1 MATHRACWGID
12 VGQCALKAVK
22 MRQAGERVEVLAFDI
37 VDHPQILSEPDAD
50 APALIRRALEKFLSR
65 NDLTGAQVA
74 VSVPGHQTFSRFTK
88 LPPVE
93 PKKIPDIVRF
103 EARQQIPFDIDEV
116 DWDYQTFQSADSP
129 DVEVGIFAMKRDLIR
144 SHLASLTAARIEPA
158 IVQTAPL
165 ALYNF
170 MRYDGLAGA
179 GGTVLIDIGADN
191 TDLIVTDGES
201 VWTRNIPLG
210 GNNFTEAL
218 VKAFKL
224 SFPKAENL
232 KRTAATSKYARQIFQ
247 AMRPVFA
254 DLVAEIQRSIGF
266 YTSTH
271 RDAVVNKVVGMGNA
285 FRLPGLQK
293 YLQQNLQLDVER
305 VSAFNNVT
313 FSPGTNAGQFNEH
326 VLSFGVA
333 YGLALQGLG
342 MGQVN
347 SNLLPLELGRAAVW
361 RHKRPLFAA
370 AAACLVVAAGTLWI
384 RGMMDRSALA
394 RNLGEAGARPVTPSL
409 PESYRVVD
417 SGLPDSLAPR
427 DYAARMRAAAD
438 KLKQEYNRLNGQI
451 PTKLKKIQD
460 ITSLVDNATLW
471 FKILSVVDGAL
482 PTPQPELAAA
492 KGPDEYRAAAKKI
505 PRKQRQQ
512 IFIESFDAAYS
523 PSVYDAI
530 SSRSLLSGA
539 ASGAMG
545 KGVFSKFGA
554 PPAEPSGPVK
564 PGFVVNMTVSTPNS
578 GGISYVTNTLAANLP
593 RLGKQPGLGFYI
605 DQVDIP
611 EYKPRAQ
618 ADSSEGAFGGRS
630 TRSRVYSSRSGGGFD
645 PDAAKL
651 SGGRSASVSGLG
663 YSGLT
668 RSLPGPT
675 GTDTGPLIPDPVT
688 GEETAD
694 DWVCQMRFA
703 VVFGEPER
711 TASPPGDRGS
721 SPPPNR

>member
-12 VGQCALKAVK
+12 VGQCALKAIK
-22 MRQAGERVEVLAFDI
+22 MRQAGDRVEILAFDI
-37 VDHPQILSEPDAD
+37 VDHAHILSEPDAD
-50 APALIRRALEKFLSR
+50 APALIRQALEKLLSR

-144 SHLASLTAARIEPA
+144 SHLASLTAARIEPT

-170 MRYDGLAGA
+170 MRYDGLPGA

-224 SFPKAENL
+224 SFAKAENL

-271 RDAVVNKVVGMGNA
+271 RDAVVGKVVGMGNA

-305 VSAFNNVT
+305 VSAFSKVT
-313 FSPGTNAGQFNEH
+313 FAPGANTGQFNEH

-347 SNLLPLELGRAAVW
+347 SNLLPVELGRAAVW

-370 AAACLVVAAGTLWI
+370 AAACLIAAAGVLWT

-394 RNLGEAGARPVTPSL
+394 TNLGEKGGSGAPMAL
-409 PESYRVVD
+409 AESYRVVD
-417 SGLPDSLAPR
+417 SGVPDNLAPR
-427 DYAARMRAAAD
+427 DYADRTRAAAD
-438 KLKQEYNRLNGQI
+438 KLKQEYGRLNGQI

-460 ITSLVDNATLW
+460 ITSLVDKATLW
-471 FKILSVVDGAL
+471 FKILSVVDASL
-482 PTPQPELAAA
+482 PAPQPELSAA
-492 KGPDEYRAAAKKI
+492 KSPEEYRAAANKI
-505 PRKQRQQ
+505 PRKQREQ
-512 IFIESFDAAYS
+512 IFIESFDATYS

-530 SSRSLLSGA
+530 TSRSFRAGS
-539 ASGAMG
+539 ASPTMD
-545 KGVFSKFGA
+545 KGFGGKFGA
-554 PPAEPSGPVK
+554 VAAEPGGPVK
-564 PGFVVNMTVSTPNS
+564 PGFVVNMSISTPNS
-578 GGISYVTNTLAANLP
+578 GGISYVTHTLAANLG
-593 RLGKQPGLGFYI
+593 RFGRQPGLGFYI
-605 DQVDIP
+605 DEVDIP
-611 EYKPRAQ
+611 ESKPRVQ
-618 ADSSEGAFGGRS
+618 ADSPLGSSGGRTS
-630 TRSRVYSSRSGGGFD
+630 RMGTRSRSGGGYD
-645 PDAAKL
+645 VDAGKTGRGGAGVL
-651 SGGRSASVSGLG
+651 GGRTYVRRSSLGRTMTESG
-663 YSGLT
+663 
-668 RSLPGPT
+668 PQM
-675 GTDTGPLIPDPVT
+675 PDPIT
-688 GEETAD
+688 GEEMAE
-694 DWVCQMRFA
+694 DWICQMRFA
-703 VVFGEPER
+703 VVLGEPEQ
-711 TASPPGDRGS
+711 TASTEGGRNAAPPSR
-721 SPPPNR
+721 R

>member
-12 VGQCALKAVK
+12 VGQCALKAIK
-22 MRQAGERVEVLAFDI
+22 MRQAGDRVEVLAFDI
-37 VDHPQILSEPDAD
+37 VDHPHILSEPDAD
-50 APALIRRALEKFLSR
+50 APALIRQALEKLLSR

-144 SHLASLTAARIEPA
+144 SHLASLTAARIEPT

-170 MRYDGLAGA
+170 MRHDGLAET

-224 SFPKAENL
+224 SFAKAENL

-271 RDAVVNKVVGMGNA
+271 RDAAVGKVVGMGNA

-293 YLQQNLQLDVER
+293 YLQQNLQMDVER
-305 VSAFNNVT
+305 VSALSQVT
-313 FSPGTNAGQFNEH
+313 FAPGVNTGQFNEH

-347 SNLLPLELGRAAVW
+347 SNLLPVELGRAAVW

-370 AAACLVVAAGTLWI
+370 AAACLVATAGVLWA
-384 RGMMDRSALA
+384 RGMMDRNALA
-394 RNLGEAGARPVTPSL
+394 TNLGEKGGSRTISL
-409 PESYRVVD
+409 AEAYRVVNT
-417 SGLPDSLAPR
+417 GVPDDLAPR
-427 DYAARMRAAAD
+427 DYADRTRAAAD
-438 KLKQEYNRLNGQI
+438 KLKQEYGRLSGQI

-460 ITSLVDNATLW
+460 ITSLVDKATLW
-471 FKILSVVDGAL
+471 FRILSVVDASL
-482 PTPQPELAAA
+482 PAPQPELAAA
-492 KGPDEYRAAAKKI
+492 KGPEEYRAAAKRI
-505 PRKQRQQ
+505 PRKQREQ
-512 IFIESFDAAYS
+512 IFIESFDAIYS
-523 PSVYDAI
+523 PSVYDAVAT
-530 SSRSLLSGA
+530 RSFRAGSASPTMDKGFGGKYGPAGGA
-539 ASGAMG
+539 
-545 KGVFSKFGA
+545 
-554 PPAEPSGPVK
+554 AEPSGPVK
-564 PGFVVNMTVSTPNS
+564 PGFVVNMSVSTPNS
-578 GGISYVTNTLAANLP
+578 GGISYVTHTLAANLGK
-593 RLGKQPGLGFYI
+593 LGRQPGLGFYI
-605 DQVDIP
+605 DEVDIP
-611 EYKPRAQ
+611 ESKPRVQ
-618 ADSSEGAFGGRS
+618 ADSPLGSSAARMS
-630 TRSRVYSSRSGGGFD
+630 RMPSRSRGSGYDVDAGKGSRGGVGMRN
-645 PDAAKL
+645 L
-651 SGGRSASVSGLG
+651 STYARRPSVGRTMTEGG
-663 YSGLT
+663 
-668 RSLPGPT
+668 PQM
-675 GTDTGPLIPDPVT
+675 PDPIT
-688 GEETAD
+688 GEEMAE
-694 DWVCQMRFA
+694 DWICQMRFA
-703 VVFGEPER
+703 VVLGEPEQ
-711 TASPPGDRGS
+711 TASTEGGRKGAPPSR
-721 SPPPNR
+721 R

>member
-1 MATHRACWGID
+1 MVTHRACWGVD

-22 MRQAGERVEVLAFDI
+22 MRQAGDRVEVLAFDI

-50 APALIRRALEKFLSR
+50 APALIRQALEKFLSR

-144 SHLASLTAARIEPA
+144 SHLASLTAARIEPT

-170 MRYDGLAGA
+170 VRYDGLAKT

-224 SFPKAENL
+224 SFAKAENL

-271 RDAVVNKVVGMGNA
+271 RDAAVSKVVGMGNA

-305 VSAFNNVT
+305 VSAFSKVT
-313 FSPGTNAGQFNEH
+313 FAPGANAGQFNEH

-342 MGQVN
+342 MGHVN
-347 SNLLPLELGRAAVW
+347 SNLLPVELGRAAVW

-370 AAACLVVAAGTLWI
+370 AAACLVAAAGVLWT

-394 RNLGEAGARPVTPSL
+394 RNLGEGSGSRAQMSL
-409 PESYRVVD
+409 SESYRVVD
-417 SGLPDSLAPR
+417 SGVPDDLAPR
-427 DYAARMRAAAD
+427 DYGDRIRAAAD
-438 KLKQEYNRLNGQI
+438 KLKQEYGRLNGQI

-460 ITSLVDNATLW
+460 ITSLVDKATLW
-471 FKILSVVDGAL
+471 FKILSVVDASL
-482 PTPQPELAAA
+482 PAPQIELAAA
-492 KGPDEYRAAAKKI
+492 KGPDEYRVAAKKI
-505 PRKQRQQ
+505 PRKQRKQ

-523 PSVYDAI
+523 PSVYDQI
-530 SSRSLLSGA
+530 TRRSSSVSFGSPAVEKGLA
-539 ASGAMG
+539 G
-545 KGVFSKFGA
+545 KLGPVG
-554 PPAEPSGPVK
+554 AEPSGPVK
-564 PGFVVNMTVSTPNS
+564 SGFVVTMTVSTPNS
-578 GGISYVTNTLAANLP
+578 EGISYVTHTLAANLG
-593 RLGKQPGLGFYI
+593 RVGRQPGLGFYI
-605 DQVDIP
+605 DEVNIYDS
-611 EYKPRAQ
+611 KKRAQ
-618 ADSSEGAFGGRS
+618 ADSRDGSSAGRS
-630 TRSRVYSSRSGGGFD
+630 ARTSKYGSRAGGGFD
-645 PDAAKL
+645 DNAAKM
-651 SGGRSASVSGLG
+651 GR
-663 YSGLT
+663 
-668 RSLPGPT
+668 GPT
-675 GTDTGPLIPDPVT
+675 GARTGSASAKRLLFGRTLAESGPQMPDPVT
-688 GEETAD
+688 GEEMAED
-694 DWVCQMRFA
+694 CVCLMRFA
-703 VVFGEPER
+703 VVLGEPEQ
-711 TASPPGDRGS
+711 TASPEGGGS
-721 SPPPNR
+721 ATPPSRR

>member
-1 MATHRACWGID
+1 MATHRACWGVD
-12 VGQCALKAVK
+12 VGQCALKAIK
-22 MRQAGERVEVLAFDI
+22 MRQAGDRVEVLAFDI
-37 VDHPQILSEPDAD
+37 VDHPHILSEPDVD
-50 APALIRRALEKFLSR
+50 APALIRQALEKFLSR

-144 SHLASLTAARIEPA
+144 SHLASLTAARIEPTL
-158 IVQTAPL
+158 VQTAPL

-191 TDLIVTDGES
+191 TDLIVTEGES

-224 SFPKAENL
+224 SFAKAENL

-271 RDAVVNKVVGMGNA
+271 RDAAVGKVVGMGNA

-305 VSAFNNVT
+305 VSAFSKVT
-313 FSPGTNAGQFNEH
+313 FAPGANTGQFNEH

-347 SNLLPLELGRAAVW
+347 SNLLPVELGRAAVW
-361 RHKRPLFAA
+361 RHKRPLFVA
-370 AAACLVVAAGTLWI
+370 AAACLLAAAGVLWT

-394 RNLGEAGARPVTPSL
+394 TNLGEKGGSGARMNL
-409 PESYRVVD
+409 AEAYRVVD
-417 SGLPDSLAPR
+417 SGLPDDLAPR
-427 DYAARMRAAAD
+427 DYADRARAAAD
-438 KLKQEYNRLNGQI
+438 ALKQEYGRLSGQI

-460 ITSLVDNATLW
+460 ITSLVDKATLW
-471 FKILSVVDGAL
+471 FKILSVVDASL

-492 KGPDEYRAAAKKI
+492 KGPDEYRIAAKKI
-505 PRKQRQQ
+505 PRKQREQ
-512 IFIESFDAAYS
+512 IFIESFDATYS

-530 SSRSLLSGA
+530 SARGFQAGPPGA
-539 ASGAMG
+539 TMG
-545 KGVFSKFGA
+545 KGLGGS
-554 PPAEPSGPVK
+554 AEPSGPVK
-564 PGFVVNMTVSTPNS
+564 PGFVVNMSVSTPNS
-578 GGISYVTNTLAANLP
+578 GGTSYVTHTLAANLR
-593 RLGKQPGLGFYI
+593 RLGGQPGQGFYI
-605 DQVDIP
+605 DKVDIP
-611 EYKPRAQ
+611 ESKPRLQ
-618 ADSSEGAFGGRS
+618 ADSPIGSSPAGRS
-630 TRSRVYSSRSGGGFD
+630 RTSFRTRSGSGFD
-645 PDAAKL
+645 VDAAKMGRGTFGTGGSAYAKRSPVGRAL
-651 SGGRSASVSGLG
+651 TESG
-663 YSGLT
+663 
-668 RSLPGPT
+668 PQM
-675 GTDTGPLIPDPVT
+675 PDPVT
-688 GEETAD
+688 GEEMAD

-703 VVFGEPER
+703 VVLGEPEQ
-711 TASPPGDRGS
+711 TASTEGARGAKPPLR
-721 SPPPNR
+721 R